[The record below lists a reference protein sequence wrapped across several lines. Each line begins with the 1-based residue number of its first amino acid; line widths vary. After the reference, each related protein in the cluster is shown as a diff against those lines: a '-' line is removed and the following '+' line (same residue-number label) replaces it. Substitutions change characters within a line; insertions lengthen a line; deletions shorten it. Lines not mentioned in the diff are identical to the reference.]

1 MMLLSVTTGA
11 GGLKKF
17 VQSLKDCNN
26 DKEAETKRVTKELA
40 NIRSKFSTSANLSSY
55 QKKKYVWKLVYIFM
69 LGHEVDF
76 GHMEVLSLCCACL
89 RFTFLACFLLSWRGV
104 LPCLVLSCLVL
115 SCRVVSCRVVS
126 CRVVSCRALPCLAL
140 PWLCLALPPWLWLAL
155 ALACLGFGLSFAA
168 HRPRKHRAQH
178 TLRRGPV
185 LNTGQKCHIMSQF
198 FHVFVCIVSYVFVFD
213 FVEVFVLAW
222 SCLI

>member
-40 NIRSKFSTSANLSSY
+40 NIRSKFSSSANLSGY

-76 GHMEVLSLCCACL
+76 GHMEVLSLRCCSFCVSSCW
-89 RFTFLACFLLSWRGV
+89 ACFLLSWRGV
-104 LPCLVLSCLVL
+104 LLVVLPLFFSSCLCPASLVLPCLGMAWRGVAWLGFGFGFGLAWLWLGLAKLVLSCLVL
-115 SCRVVSCRVVS
+115 SC
-126 CRVVSCRALPCLAL
+126 LE
-140 PWLCLALPPWLWLAL
+140 LCCGDL
-155 ALACLGFGLSFAA
+155 
-168 HRPRKHRAQH
+168 K
-178 TLRRGPV
+178 
-185 LNTGQKCHIMSQF
+185 NTRQNVK
-198 FHVFVCIVSYVFVFD
+198 
-213 FVEVFVLAW
+213 
-222 SCLI
+222 